1 MDEGLNYPRL
11 ISTNSLV
18 QSIGWLSALLPAS
31 MVLGNFV
38 FGGCSCIQDSV
49 SDYYYTITGDLLV
62 GILCSVALLLISY
75 KGYPGDYSDSLLS
88 TTAGVLALCVA
99 FLPTNE
105 TSANKCAII
114 HLPLNDLRNN
124 LHNIL
129 SAVLFL
135 VLSSISLFLFTKSKG
150 VLVTKQK
157 IQRNRIYRTCGIVM
171 LLCIVVLAF
180 YINLR
185 DSMLWLKPYKP
196 VFWLESSALIAFGI
210 SWLVKGGLFLKD
222 KRY

>member
-1 MDEGLNYPRL
+1 MQEGLNYPRL

-18 QSIGWLSALLPAS
+18 QSIGWLSALLPVS
-31 MVLGNFV
+31 MVLGNLI

-62 GILCSVALLLISY
+62 GILSAVALLLISY
-75 KGYPGDYSDSLLS
+75 RRYPGDRSDSILS
-88 TTAGVLALCVA
+88 TTAGILALGVA
-99 FLPTNE
+99 FFPTNE
-105 TSANKCAII
+105 TSADKCAII
-114 HLPLNDLRNN
+114 HLPLSELRNN

-129 SAVLFL
+129 SALLFL
-135 VLSSISLFLFTKSKG
+135 VLSAISLFLFTKSKG
-150 VLVTKQK
+150 VIVTKQK
-157 IQRNRIYRTCGIVM
+157 LQRNRIYRTCGVVM

-185 DSMLWLKPYKP
+185 DSMLWLKNYKP
-196 VFWLESSALIAFGI
+196 VFWLESTALIAFGI

-222 KRY
+222 KN

>member
-1 MDEGLNYPRL
+1 MQEGLNYPRL

-18 QSIGWLSALLPAS
+18 QSIGWLSALLPVS
-31 MVLGNFV
+31 MVLGNLI

-62 GILCSVALLLISY
+62 GILSAVALLLISY
-75 KGYPGDYSDSLLS
+75 RGYPGDRSDSILS
-88 TTAGVLALCVA
+88 TTAGILALCVA

-105 TSANKCAII
+105 NNTDSCAII
-114 HLPLNDLRNN
+114 HLPLNELRNN
-124 LHNIL
+124 LHNIF
-129 SAVLFL
+129 SAALFL
-135 VLSSISLFLFTKSKG
+135 VLSAISLFLFTKTKG
-150 VLVTKQK
+150 VVVTKQK

-171 LLCIVVLAF
+171 LVCIAVLAF

-196 VFWLESSALIAFGI
+196 VFWLESTALIAFGI
-210 SWLVKGGLFLKD
+210 SWLVKGGLFLRD
-222 KRY
+222 EN

>member
-1 MDEGLNYPRL
+1 MQEGLNYPRL

-18 QSIGWLSALLPAS
+18 QSIGWLSALLPVS
-31 MVLGNFV
+31 MVLGNLI

-62 GILCSVALLLISY
+62 GILSAVALLLISY
-75 KGYPGDYSDSLLS
+75 RRYPGDRSDSILS
-88 TTAGVLALCVA
+88 TTAGILALGVA
-99 FLPTNE
+99 FFPTNE
-105 TSANKCAII
+105 TSADKCAII
-114 HLPLNDLRNN
+114 HLPLSELRNN

-135 VLSSISLFLFTKSKG
+135 VLSAISLFLFTKSKG
-150 VLVTKQK
+150 VIVTKQK
-157 IQRNRIYRTCGIVM
+157 LQRNRIYRTCCVVM
-171 LLCIVVLAF
+171 LLCIVVLAL

-196 VFWLESSALIAFGI
+196 VFWLESTALIAFGI
-210 SWLVKGGLFLKD
+210 SWLVKGGLFLRD
-222 KRY
+222 EN

>member
-1 MDEGLNYPRL
+1 MQEGLNYPRL

-18 QSIGWLSALLPAS
+18 QSIGWLSALLPVS
-31 MVLGNFV
+31 MVLGNLI

-62 GILCSVALLLISY
+62 GILSAVALLLISY
-75 KGYPGDYSDSLLS
+75 RGYPGDRSDSILS
-88 TTAGVLALCVA
+88 TTAGILALGVA
-99 FLPTNE
+99 FFPTNE
-105 TSANKCAII
+105 TSADKCAII
-114 HLPLNDLRNN
+114 HLPLSELRNN

-135 VLSSISLFLFTKSKG
+135 VLSAISLFLFTKSKG
-150 VLVTKQK
+150 VIVTKQK
-157 IQRNRIYRTCGIVM
+157 LHRNRIYRICGIVM
-171 LLCIVVLAF
+171 LVCIAVLAF

-196 VFWLESSALIAFGI
+196 VFWLESTALIAFGI
-210 SWLVKGGLFLKD
+210 SWLVKGGLFLRD
-222 KRY
+222 EN

>member
-1 MDEGLNYPRL
+1 MQEGLNYPRL

-18 QSIGWLSALLPAS
+18 QSIGWLSALLPVS
-31 MVLGNFV
+31 MVLGNLI

-62 GILCSVALLLISY
+62 GILSAVALLLISY
-75 KGYPGDYSDSLLS
+75 RGYPGDRSDSILS
-88 TTAGVLALCVA
+88 KTAGILALGVA
-99 FLPTNE
+99 FFPTNE
-105 TSANKCAII
+105 TSADKCAII
-114 HLPLNDLRNN
+114 HLPLSELRNN

-135 VLSSISLFLFTKSKG
+135 VLSAISLFLFTKSKG
-150 VLVTKQK
+150 VIVTKQK
-157 IQRNRIYRTCGIVM
+157 LHRNRIYRICGIVM
-171 LLCIVVLAF
+171 LVCIAVLAF

-196 VFWLESSALIAFGI
+196 VFWLESTALIAFGI
-210 SWLVKGGLFLKD
+210 SWLVKGGLFLRD
-222 KRY
+222 EN